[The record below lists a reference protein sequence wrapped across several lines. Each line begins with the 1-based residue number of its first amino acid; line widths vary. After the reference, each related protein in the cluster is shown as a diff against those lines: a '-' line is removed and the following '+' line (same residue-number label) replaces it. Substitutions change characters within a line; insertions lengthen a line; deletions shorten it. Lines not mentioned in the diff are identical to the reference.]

1 MPPID
6 SFSFW
11 LGFAVATS
19 IGLILFWQRQRL
31 YAARDA
37 VTQQLGQLRER
48 LTSGTER
55 NWRDDVL
62 RYSQTSHLAGQLFT
76 LDEVWV
82 PTRFFIPE
90 LEIDP
95 NRAVEDEDLNAII
108 PVFYD
113 WPEMAATYRAPT
125 VSIEEAVS
133 GDAPLV
139 FIGNLGNGKSTL
151 LAHLA
156 SRAARSDE
164 KLFPGNPM
172 PIFIHVAD
180 LELLLKPNEDVS
192 APLIAAAQMRAS
204 AITAAALGRFLRG
217 KFQNG
222 HCLILLDGFDD
233 VQAAQMETIVGWL
246 AQFKQK
252 YPAHR
257 LLAAAGLKGY
267 GPLTQLGFAP
277 VHVAPPA
284 QNDYATLLTKWQAA
298 WQTLRNK
305 NRKLNAPTEP
315 DLHLLT
321 GWLRLNYQGRSVFE
335 LTHRIW
341 ATLAGDGRG
350 PRPANWLEAGLTR
363 LNLKPNERLALNK
376 IGLALLN
383 TEDAA
388 GLPKA
393 ILKDICTPAFRNATG
408 EIELDPNAY
417 LDNLV
422 SKRLLVKQGRD
433 RLTFRHSLYTAY
445 CAASGLVTEP
455 ENIKPAMTPLW
466 NWTLNFLAS
475 LGDVT
480 LTVKDR
486 LSQPADV
493 LQSEPLTCAQW
504 LRDAPAN
511 VPWRVDVLRHLSRI
525 TLDPAQPETLRLR
538 ALAGFIAAHDN
549 SAAALFKQASNN
561 QADPLARR
569 IGILGLGVLGD
580 ETVVNGLAAY
590 LTDPYLD
597 VRWAAAL
604 ALANIGTENA
614 IVMLQRG
621 LQGGDDVVRQACAQA
636 MARHPDLGHEFL
648 KDALSSKDI
657 AQRRAAV
664 FGIAETRADWA
675 MESLEKSSR
684 EEREWIVRNAASMF
698 VTRFTEGGT
707 AKPKPYVAPELQGW
721 LLQWA
726 ASRGIGVPPGKGA
739 VEVLERALVE
749 GEEPTRVA
757 ATEALAQLAD
767 VAAARPLYTALADPE
782 SGLVRDA
789 AYKALSKIST
799 ASGQR
804 LYPPV
809 MQRVATGP
817 SGATGTLNQ
826 PTARP
831 TPSTGTLQS
840 KELRR

>member
-1 MPPID
+1 MPQID

-11 LGFAVATS
+11 LGFAVATG
-19 IGLILFWQRQRL
+19 IGLLLFWQRRRIE
-31 YAARDA
+31 AIRDA
-37 VTQQLGQLRER
+37 IAKQLGQLRER

-62 RYSQTSHLAGQLFT
+62 RYAQTSHLAGQLFT

-82 PTRFFIPE
+82 PTRFFTPE

-95 NRAVEDEDLNAII
+95 TRTAEDEDLNAVI

-125 VSIEEAVS
+125 VSIDEVAS
-133 GDAPLV
+133 GETPLV
-139 FIGNLGNGKSTL
+139 ILGNLGIGKSTL

-156 SRAARSDE
+156 SRAARGDE
-164 KLFPGNPM
+164 KLFPSNPM
-172 PIFIHVAD
+172 PLLVHVAD
-180 LELLLKPNEDVS
+180 LELPLKPNEDVS

-204 AITAAALGRFLRG
+204 ALTAAALSRFLRG

-233 VQAAQMETIVGWL
+233 VQPAQMETITQWL
-246 AQFKQK
+246 AQFQKQ

-257 LLAAAGLKGY
+257 LMAAAGLKGY

-277 VHVAPPA
+277 VYVAPLT
-284 QNDYATLLTKWQAA
+284 QTEYTSLLNKWQAA
-298 WQTLRNK
+298 WQTLRTK

-315 DLHLLT
+315 DLYMLT

-341 ATLAGDGRG
+341 ATLVGDGRG

-383 TEDAA
+383 IEDAA

-393 ILKDICTPAFRNATG
+393 ALKEACTPAFRAPSG
-408 EIELDPNAY
+408 EMELDPNAY
-417 LDNLV
+417 LDSLV
-422 SKRLLVKQGRD
+422 NKRLLVKQGRD

-445 CAASGLVTEP
+445 CAACGLVTEP

-480 LTVKDR
+480 PTVKER

-549 SAAALFKQASNN
+549 SAAALFKQASTN

-580 ETVVNGLAAY
+580 ETVVNNLAAY

-604 ALANIGTENA
+604 ALANIGSESA

-621 LQGGDDVVRQACAQA
+621 LQGGDDTVRQACAQA
-636 MARHPDLGHEFL
+636 MARNTDLGHDFL
-648 KDALSSKDI
+648 KDALSSQDL

-664 FGIAETRADWA
+664 FGLAETRAAWA
-675 MESLEKSSR
+675 LELLDKSSR

-698 VTRFTEGGT
+698 VARFTEGGT
-707 AKPKPYVAPELQGW
+707 VKPKSYLAPELQGW
-721 LLQWA
+721 LIQWA

-767 VAAARPLYTALADPE
+767 VAAARPLYTALADPS

-809 MQRVATGP
+809 MQRVASGP

-831 TPSTGTLQS
+831 APTTSTLQN
-840 KELRR
+840 KEARR